1 MTIHPE
7 WQTNHPPRLG
17 VRAAAYLFAALL
29 VAAMSG
35 CASTPKSTS
44 SGKVAASDIKLYEST
59 ELLHSQYSLVEH
71 VWVDSWR
78 SNIDIPSFNS
88 EAEGIDAMKRIAS
101 DVGANALLHATCVD
115 ARKKSSDN
123 PRLYCYGDAIR
134 LN

>member
-1 MTIHPE
+1 MTIHLA
-7 WQTNHPPRLG
+7 WQTNDPARFG
-17 VRAAAYLFAALL
+17 VRAAACLVAALL